1 MNLQHLIQEDED
13 GKRLDQ
19 LLSTLDEIVSRTQA
33 QRLLKSGN
41 VLLNGKAE
49 MSPSRKVRTGQE
61 IMLTI
66 PPPESTEVI
75 SEVGELDILFEDEH
89 LIVINKA
96 AGVVVHPSAGHPSG
110 TLVNYLLHHCQDLS
124 GIGGVLRPGI
134 VHRLDKD
141 TSGILVVAKTDDA
154 HQNLSEQFKEHSVKR
169 QYQTMV
175 WDVPEKEHGVI
186 NAALRRHPVRRKD
199 MSIVENENPE
209 ESERE
214 KGKYAVTHWRVLQR
228 FEFSTLLAC
237 RLETGRTHQIRVHLT
252 SIGHPVIGDPQYGKS
267 PLKRHPSISA
277 ELSQTI
283 ANFRRQALHAESL
296 GFKHPSTGEWVE
308 FSAPIPTDFQKLLKA
323 IRQT

>member
-19 LLSTLDEIVSRTQA
+19 MLSTLDEIVSRTQA

-66 PPPESTEVI
+66 PPPESTEVL
-75 SEVGELDILFEDEH
+75 SEAGELDILFEDEH

-96 AGVVVHPSAGHPSG
+96 AGMVVHPSAGHHSG

-175 WDVPEKEHGVI
+175 WGVPEKGHGVI

-228 FEFSTLLAC
+228 FEFSALFAC

-267 PLKRHPSISA
+267 PLKRLPSVSA

-283 ANFRRQALHAESL
+283 ANFRRQALHAEIL
-296 GFKHPSTGEWVE
+296 GFKHPSSGEWVE
-308 FSAPIPTDFQKLLKA
+308 YSAAIPDDFQQLLKA
-323 IRQT
+323 IKHD

>member
-41 VLLNGKAE
+41 ILLNGKAE

-66 PPPESTEVI
+66 PPPESTEVL

-96 AGVVVHPSAGHPSG
+96 AGMVVHPSAGHHSG

-175 WDVPEKEHGVI
+175 WGVPEKEHGVI

-228 FEFSTLLAC
+228 FEFSALFAC

-267 PLKRHPSISA
+267 PLKRLPSVSA

-283 ANFRRQALHAESL
+283 ANFRRQALHAEIL
-296 GFKHPSTGEWVE
+296 GFKHPSSSEWVE
-308 FSAPIPTDFQKLLKA
+308 YSAAIPDDFQQLLKA
-323 IRQT
+323 IKHD

>member
-1 MNLQHLIQEDED
+1 MNLQHLIQENED

-19 LLSTLDEIVSRTQA
+19 LLTTLDEIVSRTQA

-41 VLLNGKAE
+41 VLLNGKPE

-61 IMLTI
+61 VILTI
-66 PPPESTEVI
+66 PPPESTEVL
-75 SEVGELDILFEDEH
+75 SEEGDLDILFEDEH
-89 LIVINKA
+89 LIVINKS
-96 AGVVVHPSAGHPSG
+96 AGVVVHPSLGHPSG

-154 HQNLSEQFKEHSVKR
+154 HQSLSEQFKEHSVKR

-175 WDVPEKEHGVI
+175 WGVPEKEHGVI

-199 MSIVENENPE
+199 MSIVENENLE

-267 PLKRHPSISA
+267 PLKRFSSVSA

-283 ANFRRQALHAESL
+283 ANFRRQALHAEIL
-296 GFKHPSTGEWVE
+296 GFKHPSSGEEIE
-308 FSAPIPTDFQKLLKA
+308 FSAVIPDDFQQLLKA
-323 IRQT
+323 IQHD

>member
-1 MNLQHLIQEDED
+1 MKLQYLIQEDED

-41 VLLNGKAE
+41 ILLNGKAE

-66 PPPESTEVI
+66 PPPESTEVL
-75 SEVGELDILFEDEH
+75 SEAGELDILFEDEH

-96 AGVVVHPSAGHPSG
+96 AGMVVHPSAGHHSG

-175 WDVPEKEHGVI
+175 WGVPEKEHGVI

-228 FEFSTLLAC
+228 FEFSALFAC

-267 PLKRHPSISA
+267 PLKRLPSVSA

-283 ANFRRQALHAESL
+283 ANFRRQALHAEIL
-296 GFKHPSTGEWVE
+296 GFKHPSSSEWVE
-308 FSAPIPTDFQKLLKA
+308 YSAAIPDDFQQLLKA
-323 IRQT
+323 IKHD